1 MKRSARHRR
10 NAKALAKTL
19 IATTLTAGTAGAAG
33 AATFNESSL
42 GGQDFEDTLANA
54 TLPANL
60 LPVGTDEV
68 TGENQN
74 FGQSEPD
81 FFTFSGLEPNAAF
94 TLNAEW
100 ISGTVTNVSVRNS
113 SNGPLDGPELL
124 NFSDSSPT
132 PASLTGLIPGD
143 GMLIFEASGGEG
155 VNYKVTLSAPL
166 LAPVPEPSTLA
177 LAALGAALTGVYA
190 RRRRKVRG
198 GTTS

>member
-1 MKRSARHRR
+1 MKRGARHRR
-10 NAKALAKTL
+10 KAKALAKTL

-33 AATFNESSL
+33 AALVEESSV
-42 GGQDFEDTLANA
+42 GGDFENLFED
-54 TLPANL
+54 ANL
-60 LPVGTDEV
+60 LTGGTDEV
-68 TGENQN
+68 TGENIGAN
-74 FGQSEPD
+74 FQSEPD
-81 FFTFSGLEPNAAF
+81 FFKFSGLEPNVAF

-100 ISGTVTNVSVRNS
+100 TGGGSRTSASTRVPAEPLDSAELNSTNS
-113 SNGPLDGPELL
+113 SP
-124 NFSDSSPT
+124 S

-190 RRRRKVRG
+190 RRRRNVRG

>member
-1 MKRSARHRR
+1 MKRGARHRR

-33 AATFNESSL
+33 AVTFSESSL
-42 GGQDFEDTLANA
+42 GGQDFADTFA
-54 TLPANL
+54 TADA

-68 TGENQN
+68 TGENSDAN
-74 FGQSEPD
+74 IGEPD
-81 FFTFSGLEPNAAF
+81 FFKFSGLEPNVAF

-100 ISGTVTNVSVRNS
+100 TGGGFTNVSVFDSSGGAPLDSAELNSTNS
-113 SNGPLDGPELL
+113 SP
-124 NFSDSSPT
+124 S